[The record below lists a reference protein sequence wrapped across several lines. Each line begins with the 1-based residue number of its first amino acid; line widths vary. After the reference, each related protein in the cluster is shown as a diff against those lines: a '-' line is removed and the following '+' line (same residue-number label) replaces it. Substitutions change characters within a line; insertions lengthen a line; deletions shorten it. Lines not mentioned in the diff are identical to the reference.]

1 MHVIPAID
9 LLDGNVVRLSKG
21 DYDQAQIYS
30 HDPLTQAHAFE
41 QAGFRYI
48 HIVDLNGAR
57 DGRFVN
63 LPYIHQIINGTN
75 LQVQTG
81 GGIRSYEDA
90 ARLLESGVRK
100 IISSSMAVRN
110 PEAWKNVL
118 AAFGAERCVFGMD
131 LKGGKIA
138 ISGWKE
144 QANQSVAEYLEGMIG
159 AGLREVLCT
168 DISRDGTLAGANVA
182 LYERLQKEY
191 PALRFIASGG
201 VSGVEDLERLSAAG
215 VYGVVVGR
223 AYYEG
228 RLTLQEMARHNE
240 SGTEG

>member
-21 DYDQAQIYS
+21 DYDRAQIYN

-41 QAGFRYI
+41 QAGFHHI

-63 LPYIHQIINGTN
+63 LPHIQRIIAGTG
-75 LQVQTG
+75 LSVQTG
-81 GGIRSYEDA
+81 GGIRSYDDA
-90 ARLLESGVRK
+90 AKLLDIGVSK
-100 IISSSMAVRN
+100 IISSSMAIKK
-110 PEAWKNVL
+110 PEAWEKVL
-118 AAFGAERCVFGMD
+118 TAYGPERCIFGMD
-131 LKGGKIA
+131 LRNGRIA

-144 QANQSVAEYLEGMIG
+144 QANRSNEEYLQEMIKW
-159 AGLREVLCT
+159 GLKYVLST
-168 DISRDGTLAGANVA
+168 DISRDGTLEGPNIA
-182 LYERLQKEY
+182 LYKHLTHLYPQLQ
-191 PALRFIASGG
+191 FIASGG
-201 VSGVEDLERLSAAG
+201 VSGAVDLKKLAAVK

-228 RLTLQEMARHNE
+228 RLTLQEMAQYNE
-240 SGTEG
+240 N